1 MKARNLIVLITFMG
15 ILVSGCQP
23 DLVVDDFE
31 ITGDITWDIMS
42 EKARVPVRVVVT
54 NIGRDKADSF
64 HVEMEQIWDEENF
77 TPVCFRDPE
86 HSDSD
91 PSSPSWCDP
100 RTDGPLMPGST
111 VTFTG
116 EVIAYYIVSDPFFLR
131 AKADAGYCGVTPPDY
146 CKVAEINEDNNESG
160 MISVSPPG
168 DRAAIGP

>member
-64 HVEMEQIWDEENF
+64 HVEMEQIWDEE
-77 TPVCFRDPE
+77 
-86 HSDSD
+86 
-91 PSSPSWCDP
+91 
-100 RTDGPLMPGST
+100 
-111 VTFTG
+111 
-116 EVIAYYIVSDPFFLR
+116 
-131 AKADAGYCGVTPPDY
+131 
-146 CKVAEINEDNNESG
+146 
-160 MISVSPPG
+160 
-168 DRAAIGP
+168 